1 MGYDRLIKVFLLCC
15 LLAGSIGPAFS
26 SDEQPVEEQPSEDQ
40 PVASVIEGAA
50 PPLETGMEGPEDI
63 STESASEQ
71 IEAPSSYTPT
81 FESMYEA
88 KARAKRSQKSAK
100 DDGPGA

>member
-26 SDEQPVEEQPSEDQ
+26 SDEQPSEDQ

-50 PPLETGMEGPEDI
+50 PPLEPGMEGPEDI
-63 STESASEQ
+63 STESTSEQ

-81 FESMYEA
+81 FEGMYEA